1 MTQRVRDV
9 YVVAHPEAT
18 HHVEGVVGGWHDSQ
32 LTADG
37 ARAAIR
43 IGDELRTRIE
53 TDACVELFSSDL
65 QRTAETSRI
74 VGEIIGV
81 DPVYDFRLREKSY
94 GEAEGRSQ
102 EWLDQR
108 FVPPPA
114 TGDRMQHHEGVS
126 GAETKMA
133 FAKRVYAAM
142 HDILERD
149 CEQQIVVTH
158 AFAVTFVLAA
168 WIRMPIETAGYVN
181 FLAPPGSITAL
192 HEDDYFHNRQI
203 VSLGETGHLVR

>member
-1 MTQRVRDV
+1 VFAHHASGADNARLLWRLTAWSCHIRDGHRRARCDDRNQNRRDLVRDV

-32 LTADG
+32 LT
-37 ARAAIR
+37 
-43 IGDELRTRIE
+43 
-53 TDACVELFSSDL
+53 
-65 QRTAETSRI
+65 
-74 VGEIIGV
+74 
-81 DPVYDFRLREKSY
+81 Y

-114 TGDRMQHHEGVS
+114 TGDRMEHHEGVP

-133 FAKRVYAAM
+133 FAERIYAAM
-142 HDILERD
+142 DDILGRD

-168 WIRMPIETAGYVN
+168 WIRMPIETAGYAN
-181 FLAPPGSITAL
+181 FRAPSGSITVL

>member
-1 MTQRVRDV
+1 MRDV

-32 LTADG
+32 LTTDG

-43 IGDELRTRIE
+43 IGHALRTRVAG
-53 TDACVELFSSDL
+53 DACIELFSSDL
-65 QRTAETSRI
+65 LRTAETGRI
-74 VGEIIGV
+74 VGEIIGAE
-81 DPVYDFRLREKSY
+81 PILDFRLREKSY
-94 GEAEGRSQ
+94 GDAEGRSQ

-114 TGDRMQHHEGVS
+114 TGDRMEHREGVP

-133 FAKRVYAAM
+133 FAERIYAAM
-142 HDILERD
+142 NDILERD

-168 WIRMPIETAGYVN
+168 WIRMPIETAGYAN
-181 FLAPPGSITAL
+181 FRAPSGSITVL